1 MEKKSKMSGKK
12 KLLVVGAALVVIGG
26 GAGLVV
32 HNQKV
37 QAEKIEL
44 AEKKEKADYKK
55 LSLQVDDSVKKAYD
69 TRNAKDIEMA
79 ETIIKKLK
87 EQDQKDPKA
96 KMTKLHSF
104 LDLIKKTDQLLATA
118 EKSKKDSDIKAAQ
131 KSIDS
136 EKDAYLAKD
145 KKAQQTRLDK
155 LKKSIEEQKKKEAEN
170 KKKAAE
176 DKAKQ
181 EADLKREASTT
192 DSKTAAVTPEK
203 TNKEATNATPAA
215 EAVNQE
221 AGAESAQVPDSQPS
235 PNNQAA
241 GSVTPDYS
249 NPNTGG
255 GSTGGNTVQPTPSP
269 TPTPTPNPTPTP
281 TPTPTPDPEP
291 TPDPVP
297 SQKWIGWWNDG
308 TQLHQTGGTYNTQ
321 AEALAAAE
329 ALYDANG
336 MVGTYGASQL

>member
-12 KLLVVGAALVVIGG
+12 KLLVIGAALVIVGG

-69 TRNAKDIEMA
+69 TRSAKDIELA
-79 ETIIKKLK
+79 ENIIKKLK
-87 EQDQKDPKA
+87 EQDQKGPQEKI
-96 KMTKLHSF
+96 TKLHSF
-104 LDLIKKTDQLLATA
+104 LGLIKKTDQLIATA
-118 EKSKKDSDIKAAQ
+118 EKSKKDADIKVAQ

-155 LKKSIEEQKKKEAEN
+155 LKKSIEEQKKK
-170 KKKAAE
+170 AAE

-181 EADLKREASTT
+181 DADLKRDTPTT
-192 DSKTAAVTPEK
+192 ESKAAEVSPEK
-203 TNKEATNATPAA
+203 TNKEATNGTPAA

-241 GSVTPDYS
+241 GSVIPDYS

-255 GSTGGNTVQPTPSP
+255 GSTGGNTVQPTPS
-269 TPTPTPNPTPTP
+269 P